1 MKLQNIILAIQH
13 LKELV
18 VINKNGWIK
27 KKYNSTKE
35 ISRYDLSSYIII
47 IWYNDKI
54 DIVGL

>member
-1 MKLQNIILAIQH
+1 M
-13 LKELV
+13 
-18 VINKNGWIK
+18 VINQNGWIK

-35 ISRYDLSSYIII
+35 ISRYDISSYIIT